1 MEDAKTLHF
10 AREQL
15 VELLLFVTE
24 GCMGFLILPI
34 KNDRRDLVTEYVPN
48 KSIFLTFSN
57 VRITF

>member
-34 KNDRRDLVTEYVPN
+34 KKSPGRLVYPVRDRIILDLLY
-48 KSIFLTFSN
+48 
-57 VRITF
+57 